1 MTDMTATEIAAA
13 VAELTEAIKAKGHPK
28 GYASIDYNICG
39 YGKWIVR
46 CDRGYGKWI
55 VRCGRS
61 VSEPY
66 LGHTE
71 RHTSARAAIEEAK
84 RIVDA
89 LPNNDPQARSAE
101 ALRAALS
108 AARKEG
114 VDVAEIVGAGE

>member
-46 CDRGYGKWI
+46 CDR
-55 VRCGRS
+55 S

-89 LPNNDPQARSAE
+89 LPNNDPQARSTSHNH
-101 ALRAALS
+101 RS
-108 AARKEG
+108 
-114 VDVAEIVGAGE
+114 